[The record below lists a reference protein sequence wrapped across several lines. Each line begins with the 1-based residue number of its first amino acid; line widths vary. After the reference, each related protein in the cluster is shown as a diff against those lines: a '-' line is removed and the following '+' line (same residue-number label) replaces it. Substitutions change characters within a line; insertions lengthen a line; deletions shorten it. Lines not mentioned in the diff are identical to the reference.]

1 MDVASDFAFGYDPTG
16 RSVIAEMTKIPPFN
30 SFASASNSLSIY
42 NSYITMSKFF
52 ITSAVR
58 QSLINIETLRNSVGG
73 QWLRL
78 LRLLSLLSFVS
89 FFFNHQPFTFYLSP

>member
-1 MDVASDFAFGYDPTG
+1 
-16 RSVIAEMTKIPPFN
+16 MTAWRLTFN
-30 SFASASNSLSIY
+30 SFASAFNSLSIY